1 METASVTAPIKVYAD
16 AELQAAITCPFC
28 GFSKQVDVSSYRN
41 SSKRLKAT
49 CKCGQTF
56 RFDLEFRGFFRKSVN
71 LPGVY
76 TNLVNGS
83 QGKITVENLS
93 LKGVGFTCNG
103 PMLIREDDSVE
114 ISFRLDDAQATRI
127 VKRIQVRTV
136 DEPYV
141 GGEFCEHERHSA
153 DLGFYLRQ

>member
-1 METASVTAPIKVYAD
+1 METASVTTPIKVYANAD
-16 AELQAAITCPFC
+16 LQAAITCPFC
-28 GFSKQVDVSSYRN
+28 GFSRQVDVSSYRN

-49 CKCGQTF
+49 CKCGRTF
-56 RFDLEFRGFFRKSVN
+56 RFDLDFRGFFRKSVN
-71 LPGVY
+71 LPGIY
-76 TNLVNGS
+76 TNRVNGS

-93 LKGVGFTCNG
+93 LKGVGFTCSG
-103 PMLIREDDSVE
+103 PMLIKEGDSVE

-136 DEPYV
+136 DGSYV
-141 GGEFCEHERHSA
+141 GGEFCENELHSA

>member
-1 METASVTAPIKVYAD
+1 METANATAPIKVYANAD
-16 AELQAAITCPFC
+16 LQAAITCPAC

-56 RFDLEFRGFFRKSVN
+56 HFDLDFRGFFRKSVN

-76 TNLVNGS
+76 VNLTNGS
-83 QGKITVENLS
+83 RGKITVENLS
-93 LKGVGFTCNG
+93 LRGVGFTCSSA
-103 PMLIREDDSVE
+103 MLIKEGDSLEVT
-114 ISFRLDDAQATRI
+114 FRLDDSRAARI
-127 VKRIQVRTV
+127 VKRIQARTV
-136 DEPYV
+136 DNRYV
-141 GGEFCEHERHSA
+141 GGEFCECELHSA